1 MAYNPRK
8 AAQTIAYFILK
19 SGLQDMNSLKAVKLI
34 YLADRECIRKR
45 GFPIQDEDRVSMKH
59 GPVNSST
66 YDHIKGEVDLD
77 QCGWADF
84 LNDKANHR
92 IGLSN
97 NTIKEDDLDEM
108 SENEMEV
115 LESVWGQFGHM
126 NQWELVDYTH
136 DPEKVPEWENMGNS
150 SKPIPLLSIMRA
162 VGLPNAKEHA
172 EEVEAFSR
180 MDDTWNR
187 LRNRAN
193 SPSAGS

>member
-1 MAYNPRK
+1 MAYKPRK

-19 SGLQDMNSLKAVKLI
+19 SGAQDMNVLKVIKLV

-45 GFPIQDEDRVSMKH
+45 GFPIQDEDRFSLPN

-66 YDHIKGEVDLD
+66 LDHINGEFDLKK
-77 QCGWADF
+77 CGWSDF
-84 LNDKANHR
+84 LNDKVGYN
-92 IGLSN
+92 IGLSDKN
-97 NTIKEDDLDEM
+97 IKEDDLDEM
-108 SENEMEV
+108 SESEIEV

-136 DPEKVPEWENMGNS
+136 DPENIPEWNHPGTS
-150 SKPIPLLSIMRA
+150 RLPIPLLSIMHA
-162 VGLPNAKEHA
+162 VDLPNAEEFA

-187 LRNRAN
+187 LRDSVNAQ
-193 SPSAGS
+193 SAGS

>member
-19 SGLQDMNSLKAVKLI
+19 SGLQDMDVLKVVKLV
-34 YLADRECIRKR
+34 YLADRECIRTR
-45 GFPIQDEDRVSMKH
+45 GFPIQDEDRFSLPN

-66 YDHIKGEVDLD
+66 LDHINGEFDLKK
-77 QCGWADF
+77 CGWSDF
-84 LNDKANHR
+84 LNDKVGYN
-92 IGLSN
+92 IGLSDKN
-97 NTIKEDDLDEM
+97 IKEDDLDEM
-108 SENEMEV
+108 SESEIEV

-136 DPEKVPEWENMGNS
+136 KPENIPEWNHPGTS
-150 SKPIPLLSIMRA
+150 RLPIPLLSIMHA
-162 VGLPNAKEHA
+162 VDLPNAEEFA
-172 EEVEAFSR
+172 EEVEDFSR

-193 SPSAGS
+193 APSAGS